1 MSEITL
7 SLNSLPDGPENMAST
22 LAPMLYDATVNAPPP
37 GVEAQAATGG
47 ALLLLAMATL
57 EPLGA
62 APLGCR
68 SAAAILQF
76 LSRLTV
82 TVILAY
88 VGFGCEA
95 AKAVPAASIQNG
107 YKNYLPTA
115 HLSRTVGLPGGMG
128 FAPGPR
134 GATDPPQISQHKLF
148 EFTRFNF
155 SLKIK

>member
-1 MSEITL
+1 MSEISFSENAL
-7 SLNSLPDGPENMAST
+7 LFGPENISST
-22 LAPMLYDATVNAPPP
+22 LAPMLYDATVNAPSP

-68 SAAAILQF
+68 SAAAILQS

-82 TVILAY
+82 TIILAY

-115 HLSRTVGLPGGMG
+115 HLSRTVGLPGGMA

-134 GATDPPQISQHKLF
+134 GATDPPQISQQKLF

-155 SLKIK
+155 SLKIE